1 MKNILVVIDMQNDFI
16 YGKFSNK
23 NAQNIVDSIFQE
35 INDNTVP
42 YDKIIFTKDSHEKD
56 EFITVSP
63 NKNKIT
69 YEGRWCHPHCVEP
82 ADSDIVYPIS
92 KAIKYNNTTIGLKNQ
107 FDGAWRVIDI
117 LEEEFPTE
125 KEPFNI
131 YVCGVC
137 TDICVLAT
145 AIGLTK
151 YRNVQNITV
160 LTDLCAGTSPKAHK
174 TAIAALKSFDIETI
188 TIKQLKR
195 EQKTYKTYTSTR
207 EDFEW

>member
-1 MKNILVVIDMQNDFI
+1 MKNILVVIDMQNDFV
-16 YGKFSNK
+16 YGKFFNK
-23 NAQNIVDSIFQE
+23 NAQKIVNSIFQE
-35 INDNTVP
+35 IEQNTVP

-56 EFITVSP
+56 EFVTVSP

-69 YEGRWCHPHCVEP
+69 YEGRWCHPHCIDS

-107 FDGAWRVIDI
+107 FDGSWRVIDV
-117 LEEEFPTE
+117 LNECFPTE
-125 KEPFNI
+125 REPYNI
-131 YVCGVC
+131 YICGVC

-151 YRNVQNITV
+151 YKNVNSITV
-160 LTDLCAGTSPKAHK
+160 LTNLCAGTSSKAHK
-174 TAIAALKSFDIETI
+174 TAVTALNSFGIETI

-195 EQKTYKTYTSTR
+195 KQKEYKTYTTTG
-207 EDFEW
+207 DFEW